1 MGKAIQNSQ
10 ESSELPSKEAKL
22 KAYRKKYYQEH
33 TDVYKAKYNANRP
46 SRIKAFVGWVEVKKT
61 LTSLKKEIGETS
73 YYRILDSLDHIEKV
87 QLNKKQIKEC
97 LER

>member
-1 MGKAIQNSQ
+1 MGKVIQNSQ
-10 ESSELPSKEAKL
+10 ETSELLSKEARL

-46 SRIKAFVGWVEVKKT
+46 SRTKSFVEWVEVKKT
-61 LTSLKKEIGETS
+61 LTSLKREIGETS
-73 YYRILDSLDHIEKV
+73 YYRILDSLDNIEKV
-87 QLNKKQIKEC
+87 QLSKKQIREC